1 MTPSPPRPRHRLELR
16 EADATGELVAMDAAE
31 AAALVAS
38 KLVTVTPWGA
48 GTWRVVPAGNKVG
61 AVRIGEWE
69 VSVRPKAPFASVLF
83 MLAYA
88 SDPGIAP
95 EEFEGAADEDL
106 WAMVAHTL
114 QRLVGR
120 ALAQGVL
127 QGYVTRDD
135 QLSVVRGRIRVGDQ
149 MARRQ
154 GRPLPL
160 ELRFD
165 EYKTDIPENRILR
178 TALRR
183 MGQVP
188 GVPGELRRRL
198 SQLEARLADVTVLRA
213 GQWRP
218 AWSAT
223 RLNRRYVPA
232 LHLSELVL
240 DHLGLSTVHGDRP
253 VASFVIDMAQT
264 FERFVTAAVTRGYAE
279 RDARTGGWTTAQF
292 RTFLDTEH
300 LQRIR
305 PDIVHLNAAG
315 VPDAVLDVKYK
326 LMGGPVGPGAA
337 GAASSTGATGAGPR
351 LEDLYQMLAYCTVL
365 GLDRGTLIYAA
376 ESADAQR
383 TTLEVAG
390 SNVRITAWPV
400 DVAVPPHELIV
411 SITAHPD
418 RIGIAI
424 HWSHTFGV
432 RSRRHHERPRHQT
445 TNGREDDARPPVAHR
460 A

>member
-83 MLAYA
+83 MLAHA

-188 GVPGELRRRL
+188 DVPGKLRRQLR
-198 SQLEARLADVTVLRA
+198 QLEARLADVTVLRA
-213 GQWRP
+213 GQGQP

-240 DHLGLSTVHGDRP
+240 DHLGLSTAHGNQP

-279 RDARTGGWTTAQF
+279 RDAGNGGWTTAQF
-292 RTFLDTEH
+292 HTFLDTEQH
-300 LQRIR
+300 QRIR
-305 PDIVHLNAAG
+305 PDIVHLSASG
-315 VPDAVLDVKYK
+315 VPDAVMDVKYK
-326 LMGGPVGPGAA
+326 LMGGAAGSVDTGAA
-337 GAASSTGATGAGPR
+337 GTARSTGTTGTGPR

-376 ESADAQR
+376 NNPDTMPAV
-383 TTLEVAG
+383 LEIAG
-390 SNVRITAWPV
+390 SRVSITTWPV
-400 DVAVPPHELIV
+400 DVTATPRQLDV
-411 SITAHPD
+411 SLAATSRPD
-418 RIGIAI
+418 RD
-424 HWSHTFGV
+424 
-432 RSRRHHERPRHQT
+432 RRL
-445 TNGREDDARPPVAHR
+445 GR
-460 A
+460 